1 VTGPGRPELQRARQ
15 WSVALASALDE
26 VTREVGGL
34 ARRLADGWPDSQ
46 GQEWTERLLQVR
58 RALERDVDAA
68 AEWGRAIDRLPD
80 DPDPSAPA
88 GVADG
93 RPFGPRL
100 GSTEGRRVDDGR
112 GVRIPRLNDPAD
124 DAG

>member
-1 VTGPGRPELQRARQ
+1 VTGRPELERARQ

-34 ARRLADGWPDSQ
+34 ARRLADGWPDAQ
-46 GQEWTERLLQVR
+46 GQEWLERLLRLR

-68 AEWGRAIDRLPD
+68 AQWREAIDRLPD
-80 DPDPSAPA
+80 DPDSASV

-93 RPFGPRL
+93 TPFGPRL
-100 GSTEGRRVDDGR
+100 GGTQARRVDDER
-112 GVRIPRLNDPAD
+112 GVRIPRLNVPVHD
-124 DAG
+124 GG